1 MMDAH
6 PEEHQDLRLKIKWL
20 MALRVSVVTL
30 LLGVSIFLQIGFGRE
45 GKTNELFYYL
55 IAGTYFLTLLYSFLL
70 TRLARVVQLAKFQI
84 GIDLLFITG
93 LVYLTGGVES
103 PFAVFFMVST
113 ISGSML
119 LGKRGGWNAAFAS
132 AVLLAGLVYIQH
144 YSPTTILSAKT
155 SSSKEA
161 FYLLFLD
168 FLALLAVAYLSGSLA
183 QKLSVVQGRL
193 DEKTTGFAELKA
205 FHECVVQSMS
215 SGLLT
220 TGLGGEITS
229 FNRTAEEITGLRF
242 YDVQGKPW
250 WEVLGAEDL
259 KHLFEADQPI
269 KEPVRFDRTFFRN
282 DGNRLLLG
290 LTVSPLKNEEGIQ
303 IGSVWTFQ
311 NLTRIR
317 EMEEEIENKKRL
329 ATIGEMAA
337 GMAHEI
343 RNPLAAL
350 SGS

>member
-1 MMDAH
+1 
-6 PEEHQDLRLKIKWL
+6 
-20 MALRVSVVTL
+20 
-30 LLGVSIFLQIGFGRE
+30 
-45 GKTNELFYYL
+45 
-55 IAGTYFLTLLYSFLL
+55 
-70 TRLARVVQLAKFQI
+70 
-84 GIDLLFITG
+84 
-93 LVYLTGGVES
+93 
-103 PFAVFFMVST
+103 
-113 ISGSML
+113 
-119 LGKRGGWNAAFAS
+119 
-132 AVLLAGLVYIQH
+132 
-144 YSPTTILSAKT
+144 
-155 SSSKEA
+155 
-161 FYLLFLD
+161 
-168 FLALLAVAYLSGSLA
+168 
-183 QKLSVVQGRL
+183 
-193 DEKTTGFAELKA
+193 
-205 FHECVVQSMS
+205 
-215 SGLLT
+215 
-220 TGLGGEITS
+220 LGGEITS

-350 SGS
+350 SGSIQVLHKGKKLEGREAKQLMSIALKETNRLDSIIKSFLLYARPAPLNKKPTDINRLIKETVNLMENSRDFPEKIRIRLDLNPGRLNVTIDPDRIRQVLWNLSNNAVEAMPDGGVLSVTTRSPSSGTDNKNPDPKWVEILFSDSGQGIEEEHLKKIFFPFFTTKDHGSGLGLPIVYRIMEEHRGRIHVTSQAQKGTQIMLLLPLAGEEVSAVPTH